1 MVEIDQAILVAA
13 TILACLVL
21 VASIIIIALLAKLH
35 RELREIVARIN
46 RESMP
51 VLRDA
56 RILAEQAA
64 SEMERVGDVME
75 ATEAV
80 SATVDSASRLA
91 YRIFANPVVK
101 TVAYV
106 SGFKKAGNR
115 LLSPGQDR
123 KPR

>member
-1 MVEIDQAILVAA
+1 MVEIDQAILVGA
-13 TILACLVL
+13 TVLACLVL
-21 VASIIIIALLAKLH
+21 VAGIVIIVLLARLH
-35 RELREIVARIN
+35 RELREIVTRIN

-75 ATEAV
+75 TTEAV

-101 TVAYV
+101 MVAYT

-115 LLSPGQDR
+115 LFSSGGDR
-123 KPR
+123 